1 MATDEERRDFLQNHR
16 LALLGTLGASGRAQL
31 SPVYYLFDGQ
41 QIVVSTT
48 ASRVKAKNVRR
59 DGRVTLCA
67 LAEEPPFAYLTVYG
81 RGEIVEEN
89 VVETMMAI
97 GERMLGRPLGE
108 EQRPAIEER
117 ARREGRVVLQI
128 TPQSFSP

>member
-1 MATDEERRDFLQNHR
+1 MATDEERRDFLRNQR
-16 LALLGTLGASGRAQL
+16 LAVLGTLRASGQAQL

-41 QIVVSTT
+41 HIVISTT
-48 ASRVKAKNVRR
+48 RSRVKAKNVRR

-81 RGEIVEEN
+81 QGEILEED

-117 ARREGRVVLQI
+117 ARREGRVVLRI
-128 TPQSFSP
+128 TPESFSP